1 MRRCFIILL
10 FLANSDSFF
19 TQINPKQIEIVRGPY
34 GTPHIFA
41 NTDKEVAY
49 GLAWAHS
56 EDDFKTIQET
66 FLPVKGLLGTY
77 KGTEGAKLDYIVH
90 LLKCKQTVETQ
101 YESLS
106 KELLKVLEG
115 YVEGINAYAYS
126 HPEEVLVKNTFPIT
140 VKEYLTGY
148 NLVIHF
154 FSDTG
159 DLLRDLFGN
168 KINPL
173 KEVALQTT
181 GSNGFAFRRKKTSDN
196 KTYLNVNTHQPL
208 EGPFAWYEAHLVSEE
223 GWNFLG
229 GLFPGAPFPFIGT
242 NEHLGWTHTYNF
254 PDLIDLYQL
263 EMHPNKKYTYKFD
276 DQWIE
281 LEKTKVKL
289 RAKLN
294 IGITIP
300 VKKKV
305 LWSKY
310 GPVVENDSGT
320 FSFRLNAFENIS
332 SIDQWYHM
340 GKASNFDEF
349 KKALSIMGIP
359 RFNIVYADRKDNI
372 YYLSNAQL
380 PVRDTAYNWEGL
392 LPGNTSNTLTNAY
405 HTIDELPQVHN
416 PSSGY
421 IFNTNNSPY
430 NCTHP
435 NDNPKESDYPTTYS
449 FMEDINNRS
458 IRFEQMIAEYDQISY
473 DDFIRIKYDQQYP
486 TPIFCPFEVNG
497 VFHLKASEYPHLK
510 ELITMF
516 QQWDKK
522 AGVNNLGSAQWYVY
536 YKHLKRSVNKLKLDY
551 ELPIP
556 DSVIVSTLEHT
567 HNYFMENFGKLEVI
581 HGDFQKHVRGD
592 TELPVPGLLDM
603 IAATSCNK
611 YKDAKVKAVSGES
624 YIMLIRY
631 SDADVEIETVL
642 PYGIS
647 NHLNSP
653 HYTDQMDLYVNQ
665 QRKKMTL
672 NKKEI
677 YQTAKKIYHPE

>member
-263 EMHPNKKYTYKFD
+263 EMHPKKKYTYKFD
-276 DQWIE
+276 DKWIE

-294 IGITIP
+294 IGITYNSY
-300 VKKKV
+300 KV
-305 LWSKY
+305 
-310 GPVVENDSGT
+310 
-320 FSFRLNAFENIS
+320 
-332 SIDQWYHM
+332 
-340 GKASNFDEF
+340 
-349 KKALSIMGIP
+349 
-359 RFNIVYADRKDNI
+359 
-372 YYLSNAQL
+372 
-380 PVRDTAYNWEGL
+380 
-392 LPGNTSNTLTNAY
+392 
-405 HTIDELPQVHN
+405 
-416 PSSGY
+416 
-421 IFNTNNSPY
+421 
-430 NCTHP
+430 
-435 NDNPKESDYPTTYS
+435 
-449 FMEDINNRS
+449 
-458 IRFEQMIAEYDQISY
+458 
-473 DDFIRIKYDQQYP
+473 IK
-486 TPIFCPFEVNG
+486 
-497 VFHLKASEYPHLK
+497 
-510 ELITMF
+510 
-516 QQWDKK
+516 
-522 AGVNNLGSAQWYVY
+522 
-536 YKHLKRSVNKLKLDY
+536 
-551 ELPIP
+551 
-556 DSVIVSTLEHT
+556 
-567 HNYFMENFGKLEVI
+567 
-581 HGDFQKHVRGD
+581 
-592 TELPVPGLLDM
+592 
-603 IAATSCNK
+603 
-611 YKDAKVKAVSGES
+611 
-624 YIMLIRY
+624 
-631 SDADVEIETVL
+631 
-642 PYGIS
+642 
-647 NHLNSP
+647 
-653 HYTDQMDLYVNQ
+653 
-665 QRKKMTL
+665 
-672 NKKEI
+672 
-677 YQTAKKIYHPE
+677 